1 MIQIVKSLLGNSDT
15 EFYNELQIILAKEN
29 SNILSPDEKDV
40 FNYLSKEY
48 DHNKQFPTA
57 EIFLLKFPQYRNQLD
72 EFEAFSISDFRYYR
86 KQFITKHQ
94 NINKSKLL
102 YKLATEAA
110 IDGISPEMAETIR
123 KHANFETVTEE
134 EHLSFRERYTK
145 NMKDSAGLKTF
156 VDQIDD
162 DISSIPKGA
171 MCTLAGFTGSFK
183 CVSENERIL
192 TNRGMLTIKEIYNIG
207 VNSDLMVQSEYGF
220 KKLIAVHDEGHKDSY
235 IISINGIP
243 VETSPVHKFRVLT
256 DNGELVWKE
265 AKHLQIGDKIAQSLK
280 ESNHTG
286 IDDDPDFWRL
296 YGQMC
301 GDGGHTSDTYY
312 LCGACDTLDQIE
324 SERLFSKYFTKYSKT
339 ISAPRKYDHKSLFN
353 LRAYNKYATRDEL
366 KDFIGKTSKTKVFP
380 NKLYYLSRECWKA
393 FIVGLYE
400 TDGCSGNSNLGFTL
414 SNKQFLV
421 CLSRLLSGMGISST
435 LHHQVSDAYHLSIT
449 DATSRNRFI
458 SIVKNVTFKAN
469 KNEIIDPI
477 KYTNR
482 PFPTRSQ
489 FLKVKNDKKLLL
501 NRQDYKL
508 FGRFG
513 TSHSN
518 CCFEKIKQ
526 VCKNYPIFLESDY
539 FNEILS
545 AELTWQPVTNI
556 EQSSCYM
563 YDLTV
568 EGSPTYLLNGFVT
581 HNTTWAVNMAV
592 KNALEGKNIAYI
604 SLEVAEDQLE
614 YSILSLFSNDNRFTR
629 MGYHPIEHQKIR
641 QNKLYEDELNFL
653 CDVLEP
659 EYQKSIAPNFHII
672 DRSRFKTY
680 SESEF
685 IDILYQLDDEKPI
698 DAVFVDHVGELA
710 LRSPL
715 YNGNNTG
722 AIINKYVS
730 FFGELTV
737 DFRQNKNQK
746 RQVTMVLLAQT
757 NRSGYKAAATSFR
770 KLSLVTRPNDKNK
783 SLNTQVE
790 GYNLTA
796 LSDSNELE
804 RFSSIVMTVF
814 ANDDMKIAKQAY
826 VQVLKTRYGQNVP
839 PTPVDIEP
847 EVYSFG
853 GDASVDESELS
864 ADLVDS
870 LASCEIS
877 QKSAGTNII
886 SDLDDDIF
894 GL

>member
-29 SNILSPDEKDV
+29 NNILSPDEKDV

-48 DHNKQFPTA
+48 DHNKQFPTV

-110 IDGISPEMAETIR
+110 VDGISPEMAETIR

-183 CVSENERIL
+183 
-192 TNRGMLTIKEIYNIG
+192 
-207 VNSDLMVQSEYGF
+207 
-220 KKLIAVHDEGHKDSY
+220 
-235 IISINGIP
+235 
-243 VETSPVHKFRVLT
+243 
-256 DNGELVWKE
+256 
-265 AKHLQIGDKIAQSLK
+265 
-280 ESNHTG
+280 
-286 IDDDPDFWRL
+286 
-296 YGQMC
+296 
-301 GDGGHTSDTYY
+301 
-312 LCGACDTLDQIE
+312 
-324 SERLFSKYFTKYSKT
+324 
-339 ISAPRKYDHKSLFN
+339 
-353 LRAYNKYATRDEL
+353 
-366 KDFIGKTSKTKVFP
+366 
-380 NKLYYLSRECWKA
+380 
-393 FIVGLYE
+393 
-400 TDGCSGNSNLGFTL
+400 
-414 SNKQFLV
+414 
-421 CLSRLLSGMGISST
+421 
-435 LHHQVSDAYHLSIT
+435 
-449 DATSRNRFI
+449 
-458 SIVKNVTFKAN
+458 
-469 KNEIIDPI
+469 
-477 KYTNR
+477 
-482 PFPTRSQ
+482 
-489 FLKVKNDKKLLL
+489 
-501 NRQDYKL
+501 
-508 FGRFG
+508 
-513 TSHSN
+513 
-518 CCFEKIKQ
+518 
-526 VCKNYPIFLESDY
+526 
-539 FNEILS
+539 
-545 AELTWQPVTNI
+545 
-556 EQSSCYM
+556 
-563 YDLTV
+563 
-568 EGSPTYLLNGFVT
+568 
-581 HNTTWAVNMAV
+581 TTWAVNMAV

-604 SLEVAEDQLE
+604 SLEVAEDQLL

-659 EYQKSIAPNFHII
+659 EYRKSIAPNFHII

-826 VQVLKTRYGQNVP
+826 VQVLKTRFGQNVP